1 MRTTNS
7 TALKAIVAMG
17 VVAFLFLFAASFGL
31 KSALRPNEAERVRLK
46 RSASPFDADA
56 AKALADALAA
66 AGSRAPGKPG
76 HEAAR
81 ALLLSQPLRTRE
93 LTVGEERHVLAE
105 VPGRKPG
112 TILIVAHYSAF
123 SSPQPDYVGANDGAA
138 ASACLVALARGLGRD
153 NFGRNLLFAWLG
165 GNSDTPEQIA
175 QSATGLVDA
184 LRAGPN
190 PPSIDA
196 ALYLDAVGDCYLHLA
211 DDAGAPGW
219 MRETLAEAANSLGL
233 RAHFGALSR
242 TQSAVSIRLNER
254 GTPSLALIDDI
265 SGGSLVEHGKLWH
278 TALDT
283 PDRVCRESLK
293 AVGDVLYHAL
303 PAIDARLDGLGS
315 GSK

>member
-56 AKALADALAA
+56 AKSLADALAA
-66 AGSRAPGKPG
+66 AGARAPGQPG
-76 HEAAR
+76 QEAAR

-93 LTVGEERHVLAE
+93 ITVGDERHVVAE

-112 TILIVAHYSAF
+112 TILLFAHYTAF
-123 SSPQPDYVGANDGAA
+123 AGPQPDYAGANDGAA
-138 ASACLVALARGLGRD
+138 ASACLATLARSLTRD
-153 NFGRNLLFAWLG
+153 NFGRGLLFAWLG
-165 GNSDTPEQIA
+165 GNADTPEQIA
-175 QSATGLVDA
+175 QSAATLLAA
-184 LRAGPN
+184 LRAVPN

-211 DDAGAPGW
+211 DDAGAPAW
-219 MRETLAEAANSLGL
+219 MRETLAEAANTLSL
-233 RAHFGALSR
+233 RAHFGALAR
-242 TQSAVSIRLNER
+242 AQSPVSANLNAR
-254 GTPSLALIDDI
+254 GIPSLALIDDI
-265 SGGSLVEHGKLWH
+265 YGGSLVEHGKLWH

-283 PDRVCRESLK
+283 PDRVCSDSLK

-315 GSK
+315 GNK